1 MFSQARAIL
10 WAQWRGILHYYPRS
24 LHRGAIFSG
33 VFMAIWYGFML
44 FLAWGVYAL
53 VSGMKDTA
61 KIYDLLQKSLFFA
74 TAYWQFVPV
83 ILATTGISLEL
94 RKLVVYPIPN
104 SQLFAIELMLRVS
117 TSIEILTITFGA
129 MLGALRNPVLPLWTA
144 LAFLPFILFNLAL
157 SAGIIEVQKRV
168 FARKYLRE
176 AAVLLVV
183 LLGAVP
189 QLLLTT
195 KLGPK
200 VKAWWDVIPP
210 FPTPWGITAQLAAGQ
225 FSWTALFAMIGWV
238 AVAYWFGRSQFDR
251 GLRLDFE
258 SGDGAVATP
267 EVSEAPRSKRPW
279 LDRLFRWPSSFF
291 PDPLAALIEK
301 DLRSLARAPRFRLV
315 FFMGFSFGL
324 LIWLP
329 VSSISGRGS
338 ADGFGSQNF
347 LMLVSGYALLLLGE
361 VCFLN
366 TFGFDRTAAQAYWVF
381 PVSLRQSLIA
391 KNIAAMTFVVLEI
404 TAITAICTLLG
415 LPVTFNRLA
424 QALLVCGCM
433 SLLLMSIG
441 NWTSVSNPRA
451 ANPNRSMRSTPAGK
465 TQALLLVVYP
475 VASVPVAL
483 AYLAEYAFET
493 VFAFYGVMLF
503 NIAIAGLVYSIALET
518 AVEIAERDRE
528 RIVSTLSKG
537 EGPLLA

>member
-1 MFSQARAIL
+1 MLSQARAIL
-10 WAQWRGILHYYPRS
+10 WAQWRGLLNYYPRM
-24 LHRGAIFSG
+24 LHSGAVFSG
-33 VFMAIWYGFML
+33 IFMALWYGFML
-44 FLAWGVYAL
+44 FLAWGVYSL
-53 VSGMKDTA
+53 VSGIKEPA
-61 KIYDLLQKSLFFA
+61 KVYDLLHKSLFFA
-74 TAYWQFVPV
+74 AAYWQFVPI

-104 SQLFAIELMLRVS
+104 SQLFAIELLLRTS
-117 TSIEILTITFGA
+117 TSVEILTITFGA
-129 MLGALRNPVLPLWTA
+129 MLGALRNPALPWWSA
-144 LAFLPFILFNLAL
+144 AAFLPFILFNLAL
-157 SAGIIEVQKRV
+157 SAGVIEVQKRI

-200 VKAWWDVIPP
+200 VKAWWDLVPSL
-210 FPTPWGITAQLAAGQ
+210 PTPWSITAQLASGD
-225 FSWTALFAMIGWV
+225 FSWTALFAMTGWV

-258 SGDGAVATP
+258 SGDGAAATP
-267 EVSEAPRSKRPW
+267 PKSESASKSLW
-279 LDRLFRWPSSFF
+279 IERLFRWPSSFF
-291 PDPLAALIEK
+291 PDPLAGLIEK

-329 VSSISGRGS
+329 VSSLSGRGTP
-338 ADGFGSQNF
+338 DGFGSQNF
-347 LMLVSGYALLLLGE
+347 LMLVSGYALLMLGE

-391 KNIAAMTFVVLEI
+391 KNLAAMTFVLLEVI
-404 TAITAICTLLG
+404 AIALICGLLG
-415 LPVTFNRLA
+415 LPITFHKLA
-424 QALLVCGCM
+424 QSLLVCGCM
-433 SLLLMSIG
+433 SLLLMAIG

-475 VASVPVAL
+475 LASVPVAL

-493 VFAFYGVMLF
+493 PLAFYGVMLF
-503 NIAIAGLVYSIALET
+503 NIAIAAVVYNIALDT
-518 AVEIAERDRE
+518 AVEIADRERE
-528 RIVSTLSKG
+528 RIVATLSKG

>member
-1 MFSQARAIL
+1 MFSQAKAIL
-10 WAQWRGILHYYPRS
+10 WAQWRGILNYYPRM
-24 LHRGAIFSG
+24 LHSGTIFSG

-44 FLAWGVYAL
+44 FLAWGVFSL
-53 VSGMKDTA
+53 VSGMKDTG

-83 ILATTGISLEL
+83 VLATTGISLEL

-104 SQLFAIELMLRVS
+104 SQLFAIELLLRVS
-117 TSIEILTITFGA
+117 TSVEILTITFGA
-129 MLGALRNPVLPLWTA
+129 MLGALRNPVLPAWTA
-144 LAFLPFILFNLAL
+144 LAFVPFILFNLAL
-157 SAGIIEVQKRV
+157 SAGIIEGQKRV

-210 FPTPWGITAQLAAGQ
+210 LPTPWGLTAQLAAGQ
-225 FSWTALFAMIGWV
+225 FSWTALFAMAAWV
-238 AVAYWFGRSQFDR
+238 VAAYWFGRLQFDH
-251 GLRLDFE
+251 GLRQDFE
-258 SGDGAVATP
+258 SGDGAVA
-267 EVSEAPRSKRPW
+267 APPVDAAPGKRPW
-279 LDRLFRWPSSFF
+279 METMFRWPSSFF
-291 PDPLAALIEK
+291 ADPLAALVEK

-329 VSSISGRGS
+329 VSSISGGGH

-381 PVSLRQSLIA
+381 PVTLRQSLIA
-391 KNIAAMTFVVLEI
+391 KNIAAMTFVVLEV
-404 TAITAICTLLG
+404 TAITAVCAVLG
-415 LPVTFNRLA
+415 LPVTLNKLA

-433 SLLLMSIG
+433 SLMLMAIG
-441 NWTSVSNPRA
+441 NWTSVSNPRGV
-451 ANPNRSMRSTPAGK
+451 NPNRSMRSTPAGK
-465 TQALLLVVYP
+465 TQALLLLIYP
-475 VASVPVAL
+475 LASIPVAL

-493 VFAFYGVMLF
+493 TWAFYGVMLF
-503 NIAIAGLVYSIALET
+503 NVAIAAVVYSIALET
-518 AVEIAERDRE
+518 AVDIADRDRE
-528 RIVSTLSKG
+528 RIVATLSKG
-537 EGPLLA
+537 DGPLLA